1 MWSDFEKGK
10 WLYAQGFSR
19 PCVFFC
25 HTINKAY
32 MKNLDSYMEIA
43 REVRREVEH
52 ESEQLTDRL
61 EQLNGFMQLMDRV
74 DDVLAENKR
83 LQEDVEALQQQLA
96 EEKRQ
101 RAELEM
107 KLAEMNKL
115 SAGMARKTSEEE
127 LLKALRTYANHSKR
141 KTSDKRA
148 FAKAALLEIANVN
161 GLVLPAELAST
172 IECLDDEQSE
182 PKIVAVSGNYN
193 DIHDNGEV
201 RANV

>member
-1 MWSDFEKGK
+1 MDTRIMTTGYIDYTE
-10 WLYAQGFSR
+10 LVQ
-19 PCVFFC
+19 
-25 HTINKAY
+25 
-32 MKNLDSYMEIA
+32 EIL
-43 REVRREVEH
+43 R
-52 ESEQLTDRL
+52 RL
-61 EQLNGFMQLMDRV
+61 EREQERLEERAGEVNMFMQVMKRV
-74 DDVLAENKR
+74 DEVLEENKR
-83 LQEDVEALQQQLA
+83 LQEDVEGLQQQLA

-148 FAKAALLEIANVN
+148 FAKTALLEIANVN
-161 GLVLPAELAST
+161 GLVLPEELAAT
-172 IECLDDEQSE
+172 IESLDDEQSE
-182 PKIVAVSGNYN
+182 PKNVTVSGNYN

-201 RANV
+201 RASV

>member
-1 MWSDFEKGK
+1 MF
-10 WLYAQGFSR
+10 
-19 PCVFFC
+19 CC

-32 MKNLDSYMEIA
+32 MKDLDSYTEIA

-61 EQLNGFMQLMDRV
+61 EQLNGFMQLMDGV
-74 DDVLAENKR
+74 DEVLAENKR

-148 FAKAALLEIANVN
+148 FAKTALLEIANVN
-161 GLVLPAELAST
+161 GLVLPEELAAT
-172 IECLDDEQSE
+172 IESLDDEQTE
-182 PKIVAVSGNYN
+182 PRVVNVQGNATIN
-193 DIHDNGEV
+193 DIHNNNTV
-201 RANV
+201 NTK